1 MESFPSLIRK
11 IRVKSG
17 LTQTEFARLLDVSPI
32 LIAMVETGQKDVS
45 KSLVEK
51 IARILDVQPAS
62 ISPFLFTH
70 KISSIKDLSFIEQQ
84 LYKYGTKLQEQLI
97 EQKAKL
103 LRSRIEEER

>member
-1 MESFPSLIRK
+1 M
-11 IRVKSG
+11 
-17 LTQTEFARLLDVSPI
+17 TQTEFARLLDVSPI

-51 IARILDVQPAS
+51 IARLLDVQPAS

-97 EQKAKL
+97 EKKAKL

>member
-32 LIAMVETGQKDVS
+32 LIAMIETGQKDVS

-51 IARILDVQPAS
+51 IARILNVQPAS

-70 KISSIKDLSFIEQQ
+70 KISSIKDLSSIEQQ

-97 EQKAKL
+97 EQRAKL
-103 LRSRIEEER
+103 LRSRIEEKK

>member
-1 MESFPSLIRK
+1 MESFPSLIKK

-32 LIAMVETGQKDVS
+32 LIAMIETGKKDVS

-70 KISSIKDLSFIEQQ
+70 KISSIKDLSYIEQK
-84 LYKYGTKLQEQLI
+84 LYKFGTELQEQLI
-97 EQKAKL
+97 EQRAKL

>member
-45 KSLVEK
+45 KSL
-51 IARILDVQPAS
+51 
-62 ISPFLFTH
+62 
-70 KISSIKDLSFIEQQ
+70 
-84 LYKYGTKLQEQLI
+84 I